1 MVKHICDDF
10 RDRAKP
16 FNKNNS
22 KTEISSRGEQ
32 ELMPDGVTASGVPA
46 RMVSW
51 SD

>member
-1 MVKHICDDF
+1 VILGIA
-10 RDRAKP
+10 RSLS
-16 FNKNNS
+16 KNNS

-32 ELMPDGVTASGVPA
+32 ELMPDGVTAIGVPA